1 LKSRSFL
8 RFFKASAF
16 ILIPILV
23 LVMAFRS
30 AGSYL
35 VREDILYKA
44 DAAIILM
51 GSITDRVLQAA
62 DLYHEGYF
70 DKLILV
76 DENMGPV
83 ESLTIRGAH
92 LISNTDQCRQV
103 AIDLGIPDSCITVL
117 RGRAVSTQMEALITR
132 QYLEKHPEITS
143 LLIVTSASH
152 TRRAGMIFKKVMKK
166 GPGTDILTSPSA
178 YSSFNAKHWWRSR
191 ESIQDVVY
199 EYIKIINFL
208 LIDQFRV
215 SSVENS

>member
-1 LKSRSFL
+1 MIPDKIKN
-8 RFFKASAF
+8 KAIKLA
-16 ILIPILV
+16 IAMLMLIM

-30 AGSYL
+30 AGTYL
-35 VREDILYKA
+35 VREDTLYKA

-83 ESLTIRGAH
+83 ESLTIRGTH
-92 LISNTDQCRQV
+92 LISNTDQCRKV

-117 RGRAVSTQMEALITR
+117 PGRAVSTQMEALITR

-143 LLIVTSASH
+143 LLIITSASH

-166 GPGTDILTSPSA
+166 GHGTDILTSPSA

-191 ESIQDVVY
+191 ESTQDVVY
-199 EYIKIINFL
+199 EYIKIVNFL

-215 SSVENS
+215 SSEEHR